1 MESPI
6 DTSHD
11 ITTNEVWIGKQIDRI
26 SGWEILKKNIDRD
39 YRPIKPKDLCD
50 KMGVCDQYVSQ
61 VIQSVKNKVNAKQ

>member
-26 SGWEILKKNIDRD
+26 SGWEILKKNINRD
-39 YRPIKPKDLCD
+39 YRIPNLCWG
-50 KMGVCDQYVSQ
+50 KTRH
-61 VIQSVKNKVNAKQ
+61 